1 MGDGSVTHATANRAR
16 LRSVFDEH
24 FEAVSRYCHRRLP
37 SADANDATAQVF
49 AVAWRKIESMPPGS
63 ETLPWLYGVARNEV
77 RTLRRSVRRIAGL
90 RTKLSGQASY
100 PEPGPETV
108 VIRNS
113 EQARLLEALAKLH
126 PDDQEV
132 LRLRA
137 YEDLSFPEIAIV
149 LGCSVDAAKKRSSRA
164 IKRLRAAAGLPGPQV
179 ASSGSRVIQE
189 GGDR

>member
-1 MGDGSVTHATANRAR
+1 VSDATTNRAR
-16 LRSVFDEH
+16 LRNVFDEH
-24 FEAVSRYCHRRLP
+24 FEAVSRYCHRRL
-37 SADANDATAQVF
+37 SAADANDATAQVF
-49 AVAWRKIESMPPGS
+49 TVAWRKIESVPTGS

-77 RTLRRSVRRIAGL
+77 RSVRRSMRRLAGL

-108 VIRNS
+108 VVRNS
-113 EQARLLEALAKLH
+113 EQAALLEAMARLR

-137 YEDLSFPEIAIV
+137 YEDLSLPEIAIV
-149 LGCSVDAAKKRSSRA
+149 LGCSVEAAKKRSSRA
-164 IKRLRAAAGLPGPQV
+164 MKRLRTAAGLPEPQV
-179 ASSGSRVIQE
+179 AGSGSRVIQE